1 MAAGRLEYEKGF
13 DLLLESVRLIQDYL
27 RSLNYEVHLYGDGK
41 EQHQLQ
47 EFIDQYNLSD
57 IIQINASTQELNS
70 KLAQSKIVVVPSRNE
85 GFGMIILEA
94 MLQDNIVISFKGNVG
109 PEAIIKNGHNGYLV
123 EYENV
128 SQLAKQIDLTTHN
141 YHELDHI
148 IQNSKETLKLYHPD
162 SVYENFMNMF
172 K

>member
-1 MAAGRLEYEKGF
+1 M
-13 DLLLESVRLIQDYL
+13 RLIQDYL

-41 EQHQLQ
+41 EEHHQLQ

-109 PEAIIKNGHNGYLV
+109 PEAIIKW
-123 EYENV
+123 
-128 SQLAKQIDLTTHN
+128 
-141 YHELDHI
+141 
-148 IQNSKETLKLYHPD
+148 P
-162 SVYENFMNMF
+162 
-172 K
+172 